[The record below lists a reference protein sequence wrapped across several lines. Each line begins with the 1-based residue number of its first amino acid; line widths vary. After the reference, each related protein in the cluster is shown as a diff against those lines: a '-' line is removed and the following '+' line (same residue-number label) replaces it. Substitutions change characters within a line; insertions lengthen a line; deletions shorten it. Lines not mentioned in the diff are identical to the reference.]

1 MYGLEMVEEKKKKK
15 KKIICLFSL
24 FIFLHPCLLRSLP
37 FCTVKLLNYLK
48 SV

>member
-1 MYGLEMVEEKKKKK
+1 MYGLEMVEEKKK